1 MNAKQRAVWL
11 GLAAV
16 VLVVAVF
23 VIGGPGGD
31 DDGATER
38 AASTPTP
45 TPTATVASTR
55 ERTEATETPTP
66 TPRPK
71 ATPRPEIVLRPG
83 AVRTVR
89 TSKNRIVRFS
99 VRSPRD
105 DELHVHG
112 YDITRALPAGKTV
125 RLRFK
130 ATIEGIYDI
139 ELHSTDEQIGRLRVD
154 PS

>member
-16 VLVVAVF
+16 VLVVAAF
-23 VIGGPGGD
+23 VIGRPGAD
-31 DDGATER
+31 EEEPER

-45 TPTATVASTR
+45 TATAESTP
-55 ERTEATETPTP
+55 ETAEATETPTP
-66 TPRPK
+66 MPRPT

-89 TSKNRIVRFS
+89 TRKNRTVRFS
-99 VRSPRD
+99 VRSPRA

-112 YDITRALPAGKTV
+112 YDITRELPAGKTV
-125 RLRFK
+125 GVRFK